1 MKDMSVCK
9 YFLYNR
15 QNPIQK
21 DSKIWKTPLPMNRKN
36 SPILSD
42 IPISHEDY
50 FSAISSFLTK
60 NRFEMI
66 RASLSQ
72 NIGHDIM
79 PEEIAICLEKHGEFY
94 HPSRIE
100 AVADGKKFLFAVNA
114 ALSETGKKCIKEEYN
129 ILKRLN
135 NDFSHSFI
143 PKVYGYGEGQ
153 IKDGAAIPIFIGEW
167 FEGYH
172 EFHISD
178 DSDENQMKIAVW
190 DSEKGKFFLS
200 ETHTGEIYRQ
210 AAMIMTSYYNIESSE
225 HISPWHHAAGD
236 FIVKIHNEKT
246 EVRLI
251 TVRDYKRLLPENQN
265 KNKGNETEAGNI
277 LAAMLLF
284 LMNLSIKMRIDRLDG
299 VGDIVW
305 ADDIA
310 VKGTIEGFFQGLAI
324 NPFNDI
330 FPVPLELC
338 FRNYILSYTDSDISD
353 LFKQIFQNGYHSLSP
368 EFPVIE
374 KNIKQ
379 HSGSFYNILKF
390 FIK

>member
-1 MKDMSVCK
+1 MKDISVPVCK
-9 YFLYNR
+9 YFLYNH

-36 SPILSD
+36 SPNSSD
-42 IPISHEDY
+42 IYITHEDY
-50 FSAISSFLTK
+50 FSAVSFFLTK
-60 NRFEMI
+60 NRFEII
-66 RASLSQ
+66 REALSKH
-72 NIGHDIM
+72 ICHDTV

-100 AVADGKKFLFAVNA
+100 AVTDGKKFLFVVYVAI
-114 ALSETGKKCIKEEYN
+114 SDTGKNCIKQEYN

-143 PKVYGYGEGQ
+143 PKVYGYREGQ
-153 IKDGAAIPIFIGEW
+153 IKNGIAIPMFIGEW

-172 EFHISD
+172 EFHLSHH
-178 DSDENQMKIAVW
+178 SDENQMKIAVW
-190 DSEKGKFFLS
+190 DSEMGNFFLS
-200 ETHTGEIYRQ
+200 ESQTEEIYRQ
-210 AAMIMTSYYNIESSE
+210 GAMIMTSYYNIENSE
-225 HISPWHHAAGD
+225 HISQWHHAAGD
-236 FIVKIHNEKT
+236 FIVKIQNDKT
-246 EVRLI
+246 ELRLI
-251 TVRDYKRLLPENQN
+251 TVRDYRRLLPENPN
-265 KNKGNETEAGNI
+265 KEKGDEAEAVNI
-277 LAAMLLF
+277 LASMLLF
-284 LMNLSIKMRIDRLDG
+284 LMNLSIKMRLDRLDG

-353 LFKQIFQNGYHSLSP
+353 LFKQIFQTCYHPLSP
-368 EFPVIE
+368 EFSVIE
-374 KNIKQ
+374 KNIKR
-379 HSGSFYNILKF
+379 HSDSFYNILKS
-390 FIK
+390 I